1 MSRLSG
7 GAQAGFHQPDLE
19 CLGCSLEANGL
30 LTLRVKLEEAG
41 DGQGLRVEVK
51 DNGQGI
57 EKENVP
63 KIFEPFF
70 TTKKGV
76 GTGLGLW
83 SAKPRRKAP
92 RSIAGAGWRRHDSI
106 HRPAS
111 GRQYCRQRPRSKL
124 NQRSDSA
131 NCDAMK

>member
-1 MSRLSG
+1 MVRDFD
-7 GAQAGFHQPDLE
+7 GAAI
-19 CLGCSLEANGL
+19 CLAYPGELRQVFTNLILNALDALEANGL

-83 SAKPRRKAP
+83 SAKSLVEKHHGQLLVQ
-92 RSIAGAGWRRHDSI
+92 AGDGTTRFTVLL
-106 HRPAS
+106 PA
-111 GRQYCRQRPRSKL
+111 
-124 NQRSDSA
+124 A
-131 NCDAMK
+131 NTAVSVPEAS

>member
-1 MSRLSG
+1 VVRDFD
-7 GAQAGFHQPDLE
+7 GAAI
-19 CLGCSLEANGL
+19 CLADPGELRQVLTNLILNALDALEANGL

-83 SAKPRRKAP
+83 SAKSLVEKHHGQLLVQ
-92 RSIAGAGWRRHDSI
+92 AGDGTTRFTVLL
-106 HRPAS
+106 PA
-111 GRQYCRQRPRSKL
+111 
-124 NQRSDSA
+124 A
-131 NCDAMK
+131 NTPVSVPEAS

>member
-1 MSRLSG
+1 VVRDFD
-7 GAQAGFHQPDLE
+7 GAAI
-19 CLGCSLEANGL
+19 CLAYPGELRQVFTNLILNALDALEANGL

-41 DGQGLRVEVK
+41 DGQGLRVEVE

-83 SAKPRRKAP
+83 SAKSLVEKHHGQLLVQ
-92 RSIAGAGWRRHDSI
+92 AGDGTTRFTVLL
-106 HRPAS
+106 PA
-111 GRQYCRQRPRSKL
+111 
-124 NQRSDSA
+124 A
-131 NCDAMK
+131 NTAVSVPEAS

>member
-41 DGQGLRVEVK
+41 DGQGLRVEVE

-83 SAKPRRKAP
+83 SAKSLVEKHHGQLLVQ
-92 RSIAGAGWRRHDSI
+92 AGDGTTRFTVLL
-106 HRPAS
+106 PA
-111 GRQYCRQRPRSKL
+111 
-124 NQRSDSA
+124 A
-131 NCDAMK
+131 NTAVSVPEAS